1 MSDDRPKKSWSE
13 IDKLRNS
20 GGSSRSRRDDY
31 EHRRERASRSS
42 AYSSYK
48 SSLDK
53 MFSGGAGI
61 QLPEHLKEKLGPP
74 SEVEQEKRALLDALT
89 SKADAT
95 SLRAV
100 IDAELPLPD
109 DARFLMK
116 LLDLEEDELLEPVL
130 EKLLDIVESGK
141 KPSRMLL
148 IQKIDALVMRQGDG
162 PAVELAKTLRAALG

>member
-1 MSDDRPKKSWSE
+1 MSVW
-13 IDKLRNS
+13 
-20 GGSSRSRRDDY
+20 
-31 EHRRERASRSS
+31 
-42 AYSSYK
+42 
-48 SSLDK
+48 
-53 MFSGGAGI
+53 
-61 QLPEHLKEKLGPP
+61 LPSPATPLGPG
-74 SEVEQEKRALLDALT
+74 T

-100 IDAELPLPD
+100 IDAELPLPE

>member
-20 GGSSRSRRDDY
+20 GGSRRSRRDDY
-31 EHRRERASRSS
+31 DYHRERASRSS

-61 QLPEHLKEKLGPP
+61 QLPDHLKEKLGPA
-74 SEVEQEKRALLDALT
+74 SEADQKKRALMDALK
-89 SKADAT
+89 SKADGP

-100 IDAELPLPD
+100 LDAGLALPE

-116 LLDLEEDELLEPVL
+116 LLDLESDDLLEPVL

-162 PAVELAKTLRAALG
+162 TAVELAKTLRAALG